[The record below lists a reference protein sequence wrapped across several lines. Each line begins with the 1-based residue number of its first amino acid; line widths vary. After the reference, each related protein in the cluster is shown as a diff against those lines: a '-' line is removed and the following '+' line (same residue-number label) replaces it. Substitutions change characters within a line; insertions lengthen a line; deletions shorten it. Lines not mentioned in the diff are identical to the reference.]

1 MSTTTSVVQLIE
13 PDQAPLLARPFYG
26 DTGPPSPIT
35 ASLAHVP
42 EVLEVTLPFIGKV
55 LGPSAIDAR
64 TKEIVI
70 VRVSALLECRY
81 CVQTHSA
88 IALDSG
94 LERDEVLALRGEAA
108 LDRGFQDPRERALI
122 AWSDAVALG
131 RGAVE
136 PVVRDA
142 LRQHFEDPD
151 VVELTL
157 LAAATMM
164 LNRYCSALELPTGDA
179 ALARLAHAGIE

>member
-1 MSTTTSVVQLIE
+1 MVQLIE
-13 PDQAPLLARPFYG
+13 SQQAPLLARPFYAG
-26 DTGPPSPIT
+26 ASPTSPIT

-42 EVLEVTLPFIGKV
+42 EVLEVTLPFIGKI
-55 LGPSAIDAR
+55 LGPSAIGER

-81 CVQTHSA
+81 CVQTHTA

-94 LERDEVLALRGEAA
+94 LERDELLALRGETP
-108 LDRGFQDPRERALI
+108 LDGFEDPRERALI

-136 PVVRDA
+136 PAVRDV
-142 LRQHFEDPD
+142 LHEHFEDPD

-157 LAAATMM
+157 LVGATMM
-164 LNRYCSALELPTGDA
+164 LNRYCSALELPTGEA
-179 ALARLAHAGIE
+179 ALARLRREGIE